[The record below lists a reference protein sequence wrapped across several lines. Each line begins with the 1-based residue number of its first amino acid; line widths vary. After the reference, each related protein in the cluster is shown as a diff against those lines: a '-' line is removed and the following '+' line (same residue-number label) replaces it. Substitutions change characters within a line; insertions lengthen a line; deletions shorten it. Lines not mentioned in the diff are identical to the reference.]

1 MEAVKIYVEDGKS
14 QDLIKY
20 LKNLKK
26 DLVKKIEIFKEKNEL
41 DSFNNLSLK
50 SFEKIWD
57 NKEDS
62 IYDRFLS
69 KIWCNNS

>member
-69 KIWCNNS
+69 KI